1 MDIANKEYA
10 SNASNDYAFRNFF
23 LHLQALKKKLKT
35 LNIIFINKHSW
46 QINQ

>member
-23 LHLQALKKKLKT
+23 FAFASFEKKIE
-35 LNIIFINKHSW
+35 NIDYNCINKHSW
-46 QINQ
+46 QIIQ